1 MALWHWACALRVV
14 QRAREPA
21 YLAMRLPPTPT
32 TIPLATSESI
42 LAIVIPSFVIYI
54 VRQSIKAYPQ
64 GWPLTTAS
72 TTLASR
78 GDKMTSQQTSASVN
92 ASQWRSLC
100 PNNFCDLLTLLNCFS
115 LVLHPGLPPYPP
127 PFFHPD
133 DFSPPPHLIPF
144 LSSRNEWFNG
154 CDGPS
159 LTLHLC
165 RFQSYQFCKT
175 GMSLWMKVF
184 LFPVFLLIMPWI
196 A

>member
-1 MALWHWACALRVV
+1 MRVTHGAASS
-14 QRAREPA
+14 RTC
-21 YLAMRLPPTPT
+21 LPCNAITSHT
-32 TIPLATSESI
+32 DHQTSGYSESI

-133 DFSPPPHLIPF
+133 DFSPPAHLIPF

-154 CDGPS
+154 CDGHS
-159 LTLHLC
+159 LTLHSC
-165 RFQSYQFCKT
+165 RFLSYQFCKP
-175 GMSLWMKVF
+175 GMSLWMKVIPISCISINHG
-184 LFPVFLLIMPWI
+184 LDNLRLNN
-196 A
+196 